1 MSYLPIQGM
10 AVPSEHV
17 FSSSSET
24 TTKCRNHLQPE
35 MMEALQMLTFLRK
48 KERLDWMKKFIVMEG
63 ELIAEAQSDTLAD
76 LTQAVDKDQLD
87 ILTQILGDADAHD
100 TWEAAGN
107 EETC

>member
-10 AVPSEHV
+10 AVPSECV

-24 TTKCRNHLQPE
+24 TTKRWNCLQPE
-35 MMEALQMLTFLRK
+35 MMEALQMLKFLRK

-63 ELIAEAQSDTLAD
+63 ELIVEVQSNTLAD

-87 ILTQILGDADAHD
+87 ILMQILGDADACD
-100 TWEAAGN
+100 TWEVAGN

>member
-1 MSYLPIQGM
+1 MSYLPIQGT
-10 AVPSEHV
+10 AVPSERV

-24 TTKCRNHLQPE
+24 TTKRRNRLQPE
-35 MMEALQMLTFLRK
+35 MMEALQMLKFLRK

-63 ELIAEAQSDTLAD
+63 ELIAEVQSDALAD

-87 ILTQILGDADAHD
+87 ILTQILGDADARD

>member
-1 MSYLPIQGM
+1 MSYLPIQGT

-24 TTKCRNHLQPE
+24 TTKCWNRLQPE
-35 MMEALQMLTFLRK
+35 MMEALQMLKFLRK

-63 ELIAEAQSDTLAD
+63 ELIAEVQSDALAD

-87 ILTQILGDADAHD
+87 ILTQILGDADARD